1 MILKINKGEKMKS
14 LIGTKTRENLLKAF
28 AGESQARNR
37 YTFAAE
43 VAKKEGYEAIAMVF
57 EETANHEKA
66 HAKRLFKFLEEGG
79 ELEIT
84 ATYPAGK
91 IGTTAENLME
101 AMNGEHEENTV
112 MYPEFAKIAKEEGFP
127 EIAAAMENIG
137 KAEVYHEERFSQL
150 LQEVETKKL
159 LEQNDLVVWK
169 CQNCGYHITSKT
181 APKVCPACGHPQ
193 GYFIQVNDKMF

>member
-1 MILKINKGEKMKS
+1 MKS

-37 YTFAAE
+37 YTFFAST
-43 VAKKEGYEAIAMVF
+43 AKKEGYEAIAMVF

-169 CQNCGYHITSKT
+169 CQNCGYHIVSKT

>member
-1 MILKINKGEKMKS
+1 MAS

-37 YTFAAE
+37 YTFFAAT
-43 VAKKEGYEAIAMVF
+43 AKKEGYEAISAIF
-57 EETANHEKA
+57 EETANQESA

-84 ATYPAGK
+84 AKYPAGR

-112 MYPEFAKIAKEEGFP
+112 MYPEFAKIAREEGFP
-127 EIAAAMENIG
+127 EIAAAMENIA
-137 KAEVYHEERFSQL
+137 KAEIYHEKRFEKL
-150 LQEVETKKL
+150 LNEVETKTL
-159 LEQNDLVVWK
+159 LEKNDLVVWK
-169 CQNCGYHITSKT
+169 CTKCGFHITSKT

-193 GYFIQVNDKMF
+193 GYFIEVSDILF

>member
-1 MILKINKGEKMKS
+1 MKS

-43 VAKKEGYEAIAMVF
+43 IAKKEGYEAIAMVF

>member
-1 MILKINKGEKMKS
+1 MKS

-37 YTFAAE
+37 YTFFAST
-43 VAKKEGYEAIAMVF
+43 AKKEGYEAIAMVF

-101 AMNGEHEENTV
+101 AMNGEHEENTI

>member
-1 MILKINKGEKMKS
+1 
-14 LIGTKTRENLLKAF
+14 
-28 AGESQARNR
+28 
-37 YTFAAE
+37 
-43 VAKKEGYEAIAMVF
+43 MVF

>member
-1 MILKINKGEKMKS
+1 MVS

-37 YTFAAE
+37 YTFFAST
-43 VAKKEGYEAIAMVF
+43 AKKEGYEAIAAVF
-57 EETANHEKA
+57 EETANHESA

-84 ATYPAGK
+84 ATYPAGR

-101 AMNGEHEENTV
+101 AMNGEHEENSV
-112 MYPEFAKIAKEEGFP
+112 MYPEFAMIAKQEGFP
-127 EIAAAMENIG
+127 EIAAAMENIA
-137 KAEVYHEERFSQL
+137 KAEVYHEERFKKL
-150 LQEVETKKL
+150 LNEVETQELLKK
-159 LEQNDLVVWK
+159 NDLVVWK
-169 CQNCGYHITSKT
+169 CTKCGFHITSKT

-193 GYFIQVNDKMF
+193 GYFIEVSDVLF

>member
-1 MILKINKGEKMKS
+1 MKS

-37 YTFAAE
+37 YTFFAST
-43 VAKKEGYEAIAMVF
+43 AKKEGYEAIAMVF

>member
-1 MILKINKGEKMKS
+1 MKS

-37 YTFAAE
+37 YTFFAST
-43 VAKKEGYEAIAMVF
+43 AKKEGYEAIAMVF

-91 IGTTAENLME
+91 IGTTAENLMA

-112 MYPEFAKIAKEEGFP
+112 MYPEFAKIAKEEGFH

>member
-1 MILKINKGEKMKS
+1 MKS

-37 YTFAAE
+37 YTFFAST
-43 VAKKEGYEAIAMVF
+43 AKKEGYEAIAMVF

-169 CQNCGYHITSKT
+169 CQKCGYHITSKT

>member
-1 MILKINKGEKMKS
+1 MKS

-37 YTFAAE
+37 YTFFAST
-43 VAKKEGYEAIAMVF
+43 AKKEGYEAIAMVF

-91 IGTTAENLME
+91 IGTTAENLMA

>member
-1 MILKINKGEKMKS
+1 MVS

-37 YTFAAE
+37 YTFFAST
-43 VAKKEGYEAIAMVF
+43 AKKEGYEAIAAVF
-57 EETANHEKA
+57 EETANHESA

-84 ATYPAGK
+84 ATYPAGR

-101 AMNGEHEENTV
+101 AMNGEHEENSV

-127 EIAAAMENIG
+127 EIAAAMENIA
-137 KAEVYHEERFSQL
+137 KAEVYHEERFKKL
-150 LQEVETKKL
+150 LNEVETQELLKK
-159 LEQNDLVVWK
+159 NDLVVWK
-169 CQNCGYHITSKT
+169 CTNCGFHITSKT

-193 GYFIQVNDKMF
+193 GYFIEVSDVLF

>member
-1 MILKINKGEKMKS
+1 MKS

-169 CQNCGYHITSKT
+169 CQNCGYHIVSKT

>member
-1 MILKINKGEKMKS
+1 MKS

-169 CQNCGYHITSKT
+169 CQKCGYHITSKT